1 MLTSNLQV
9 TNPDA
14 ASIRTKRRK
23 GWKKFVFYNFPALSW
38 LIVIFFVTALPSSNF
53 GESHLFSGD
62 KVIHALI
69 FFILVTLQMQG
80 LIKQQLFP
88 NLRYEAGFYALLYGF
103 FISGVTE
110 IMQGLFLQS
119 RSADPYDYLA
129 NTVGCVAGWIFFN
142 FFILQKQ

>member
-1 MLTSNLQV
+1 MLTRNLQV
-9 TNPDA
+9 TDPDA
-14 ASIRTKRRK
+14 ARTLTKRRK
-23 GWKKFVFYNFPALSW
+23 GWKKFVLYNSPAFSW
-38 LIVIFFVTALPSSNF
+38 LVVIFFITTLPSSNF

-88 NLRYEAGFYALLYGF
+88 RLRYEAGFYALIYGF
-103 FISGVTE
+103 FISGLTE
-110 IMQGLFLQS
+110 IMQGLLLTS
-119 RSADPYDYLA
+119 RSADPYDYIA
-129 NTVGCVAGWIFFN
+129 NTVGCIAGWLFFT